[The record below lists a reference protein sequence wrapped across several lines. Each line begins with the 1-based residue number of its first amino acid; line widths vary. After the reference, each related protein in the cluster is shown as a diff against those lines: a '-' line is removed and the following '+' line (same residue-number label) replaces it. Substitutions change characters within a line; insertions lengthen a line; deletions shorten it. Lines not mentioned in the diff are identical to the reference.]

1 MRETPKP
8 RQMEILRLLLMSG
21 MPLDIEFLKGK
32 LQKSERTIRYDIQE
46 LKDLCAP
53 HQIEI
58 RYLKKTGY
66 YIPAGQKASCSAL
79 MVRWSQDA
87 KEGFV
92 DEEEEQRL
100 NRIFSYLFVRKEY
113 VTAEKLADVYF
124 ASRSTL
130 ARSLGRIEAHFG
142 NSFTLDVK
150 KAQGYRMTGNEM
162 EIRRQAVKLLTAR
175 FKGSYTAD
183 DWYLLLPDELKI
195 RLDLED
201 IREIS
206 RNIRRLNGKYNIWIS
221 NTAYL
226 NLMSYCV
233 ARLLRLPLLKEEKN
247 EDLSGEENYV
257 QELLREVSP
266 QGKGRTRQELAWL
279 TEFLM
284 EQGIYVEEYRVD
296 EELLQR
302 ILDRIMNFVESRKDW
317 GHFDFQSLRQDLEEH
332 LKNYLNLSREERQ
345 EEENEY
351 VLNEIQGYYYSHFQM
366 AVQLA
371 EIIEEETG
379 QELNIMEVCYLA
391 VYLYKN
397 GIQPENERRNV
408 MVVCATG
415 KGLSHFLTL
424 RIKHVFPMLNVV
436 GQVSPYQLSKA
447 TDLKNVDFAISTVPL
462 ENSLVPVVKISG
474 ALLAEDIQRIQ
485 EFLKYGKLIDDIP
498 FGQKEQASFQSKDE
512 SSLTSGGLT
521 PVSDGSLAEA
531 AGTMS
536 RLILMLLEHI
546 SKLPPQVCV
555 SQDTM
560 LGMVIHMSMAVQRWL
575 TGDVKEDAAEDY
587 LREYSRVG
595 EKYPDVFLVMDKFFG
610 LAEKTL
616 QVRIPIAER
625 VAFFL
630 YIIEEE

>member
-1 MRETPKP
+1 
-8 RQMEILRLLLMSG
+8 MEL
-21 MPLDIEFLKGK
+21 
-32 LQKSERTIRYDIQE
+32 
-46 LKDLCAP
+46 
-53 HQIEI
+53 
-58 RYLKKTGY
+58 
-66 YIPAGQKASCSAL
+66 
-79 MVRWSQDA
+79 
-87 KEGFV
+87 
-92 DEEEEQRL
+92 
-100 NRIFSYLFVRKEY
+100 
-113 VTAEKLADVYF
+113 
-124 ASRSTL
+124 
-130 ARSLGRIEAHFG
+130 
-142 NSFTLDVK
+142 
-150 KAQGYRMTGNEM
+150 
-162 EIRRQAVKLLTAR
+162 RRQAVKLLTAR

-247 EDLSGEENYV
+247 EALSGEENYV

-302 ILDRIMNFVESRKDW
+302 ILDRIMKFVESRKDW